1 MQEDESQLEVDSV
14 EVLVREATR
23 TGMLALALPRS
34 FASRKQT
41 KNMKR
46 LLLLIVQT
54 GVFWFGGTEPK
65 DELSQPAIE
74 SLTSRLN
81 SPS

>member
-54 GVFWFGGTEPK
+54 GVFWFG
-65 DELSQPAIE
+65 A
-74 SLTSRLN
+74 LN
-81 SPS
+81 RRMSCLNLQSNH